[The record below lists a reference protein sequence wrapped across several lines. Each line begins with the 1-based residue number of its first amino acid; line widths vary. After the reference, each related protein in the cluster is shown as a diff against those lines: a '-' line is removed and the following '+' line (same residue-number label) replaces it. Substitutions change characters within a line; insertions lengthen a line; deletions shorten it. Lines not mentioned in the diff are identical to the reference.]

1 MTYRPLLPFLAS
13 LVLVSFLSPVAAPV
27 AHAQDAGVVQRLV
40 NQGKMPQ
47 ADARALVRKIDARMA
62 DNARQG
68 GESYD
73 NLRQATNRAL
83 FGAQAG
89 PGANRGEYTQRL
101 QQVMQRLRS
110 GLDLATLQVYFS
122 AGRNAAVMCAHRW
135 SVTIGECD
143 ALIAA
148 ATLTPVAL
156 PYLAPDDG
164 NALQQQLREARV
176 NRRYAREIASKVG
189 ETMLGVPGVLTN
201 DSRGRTLVALLDA
214 CPGGTSDREAQIRA
228 WHVGPAPGLV
238 HCIAGALHARGGA
251 AAAQEAFGLS
261 PRAARA
267 MMEWGEPAAQVAVA
281 PPPPPPPNN
290 NNVRNGNGRNGNGR
304 TPQVTATTDVQTL
317 RRQGASLMRARQYPA
332 AVQAYTAAVQ
342 ADQSHAPTFAALGAA
357 QMAARNPAGAAMALR
372 KATELAPQ
380 NDAYFVGLA
389 RALVQNNQNAE
400 AIAALQAAVNINYN
414 NMEAREGLR
423 HLGGEVPDP
432 PLPEHPARDQ
442 IIAAMRPLEA
452 GVAGCAP
459 MFGGRVT
466 FHVVIQGES
475 GHVTAASLESHAGG
489 EIDPDTQACMESVV
503 QSARFPRFTRESFEI
518 SYPYAIAAP
527 E

>member
-1 MTYRPLLPFLAS
+1 MTYRSLFLRLAS
-13 LVLVSFLSPVAAPV
+13 LSLVSFLFVAQPVAG
-27 AHAQDAGVVQRLV
+27 AQDSGVVQRLV
-40 NQGKMPQ
+40 TQGKMPQ
-47 ADARALVRKIDARMA
+47 PAARALVRKIDARMGQ
-62 DNARQG
+62 NASRG
-68 GESYD
+68 GDSYD
-73 NLRQATNRAL
+73 SLRQATNRAL

-89 PGANRGEYTQRL
+89 PGSNRAEYDQRL
-101 QQVMQRLRS
+101 QQVMQRLRA

-122 AGRNAAVMCAHRW
+122 GGRNAAVMCAHRW
-135 SVTIGECD
+135 GVTIGECD

-148 ATLTPVAL
+148 ATLTPTAL
-156 PYLAPDDG
+156 PYLPPDDG
-164 NALQQQLREARV
+164 RALQQQLREARV
-176 NRRYAREIASKVG
+176 NRRFAREIASKVG
-189 ETMLGVPGVLTN
+189 ETMLNVPGVLTN

-214 CPGGTSDREAQIRA
+214 CPGGTSDREQQIRA

-267 MMEWGEPAAQVAVA
+267 FVEWGEPAAASVAA
-281 PPPPPPPNN
+281 PTPPPTNTN
-290 NNVRNGNGRNGNGR
+290 TNRNARNGRNGR
-304 TPQVTATTDVQTL
+304 SPQVTASTNVQTL

-332 AVQAYTAAVQ
+332 AVQAYQAAAQ
-342 ADQSHAPTFAALGAA
+342 ADPSHAPTFAALGAA
-357 QMAARNPAGAAMALR
+357 QMAARNPAGAVTALQ

-389 RALVQNNQNAE
+389 RALVQTRQNDE
-400 AIAALQAAVNINYN
+400 AIAALQAAVNINYD

-423 HLGGEVPDP
+423 ALGGEVPDP

-452 GVAGCAP
+452 GLAGCAP
-459 MFGGRVT
+459 MFGGHVV

-475 GHVTAASLESHAGG
+475 GNVTEARLEEARGG
-489 EIDPDTQACMESVV
+489 DLDDDTTACMVSVV
-503 QSARFPRFTRESFEI
+503 QSARFPRFTRETFEI
-518 SYPYAIAAP
+518 SYPYEIEAP

>member
-1 MTYRPLLPFLAS
+1 MTHRSPLSLLAS
-13 LVLVSFLSPVAAPV
+13 ATLVSLFAFVPAPS
-27 AHAQDAGVVQRLV
+27 ADAQDSGVVQRLV
-40 NQGKMPQ
+40 TQGKMPQ
-47 ADARALVRKIDARMA
+47 PAARALVRKIDAHMA
-62 DNARQG
+62 ENARQG

-89 PGANRGEYTQRL
+89 PGSNRAEYNQRL

-122 AGRNAAVMCAHRW
+122 GGRNAAVMCAHRW
-135 SVTIGECD
+135 GVTIGECD

-148 ATLTPVAL
+148 ATLTPTAL
-156 PYLAPDDG
+156 PYLPPDDG
-164 NALQQQLREARV
+164 QALQQQLREERV
-176 NRRYAREIASKVG
+176 NRRVAREIANKVG
-189 ETMLGVPGVLTN
+189 ETMLNVPGVLTN

-214 CPGGTSDREAQIRA
+214 CPGGTSDREQQIRA

-251 AAAQEAFGLS
+251 ASAQEAFDLS

-267 MMEWGEPAAQVAVA
+267 LVAWGEPVAATVATPTPT
-281 PPPPPPPNN
+281 PPPPPPTNTN
-290 NNVRNGNGRNGNGR
+290 RNARNGR
-304 TPQVTATTDVQTL
+304 TPQVTASTDVQTL

-332 AVQAYTAAVQ
+332 AVQAYQAAVQ
-342 ADQSHAPTFAALGAA
+342 ADPSHAPTFAALGAA
-357 QMAARNPAGAAMALR
+357 QMAARNPAAAAQALR

-380 NDAYFVGLA
+380 NDGYLVGLA
-389 RALVQNNQNAE
+389 RALVGNRQNAD
-400 AIAALQAAVNINYN
+400 AIAALQAAVNINYD

-423 HLGGEVPDP
+423 ALGGEIPDP

-442 IIAAMRPLEA
+442 IIAAMRPLKP
-452 GVAGCAP
+452 GLAGCAP
-459 MFGGRVT
+459 MFGGQVI
-466 FHVVIQGES
+466 FHVAISGET
-475 GHVTAASLESHAGG
+475 GNVAEARLEEAQGG
-489 EIDPDTQACMESVV
+489 ELDADTTACMVSVV

-518 SYPYAIAAP
+518 SYPYQIAAP

>member
-1 MTYRPLLPFLAS
+1 MTYRSLLSLLAS
-13 LVLVSFLSPVAAPV
+13 LPLLTLFTLSQPATAN
-27 AHAQDAGVVQRLV
+27 AQDAGVVQRLMT
-40 NQGKMPQ
+40 QGKMPQ
-47 ADARALVRKIDARMA
+47 PAARALIRKIDARMA
-62 DNARQG
+62 ENASRG

-89 PGANRGEYTQRL
+89 PGSSRAEYNQRL

-122 AGRNAAVMCAHRW
+122 GGRNAAVMCAHRW
-135 SVTIGECD
+135 GVTIGECD

-148 ATLTPVAL
+148 ATLTPTAL
-156 PYLAPDDG
+156 PYLPPDDG
-164 NALQQQLREARV
+164 QALQQQLREARV
-176 NRRYAREIASKVG
+176 NRRLAREIASKVG

-214 CPGGTSDREAQIRA
+214 CPGGTSDREQQIRS

-267 MMEWGEPAAQVAVA
+267 LIEWGEPAAATVAVA
-281 PPPPPPPNN
+281 PPPPPPNTNN
-290 NNVRNGNGRNGNGR
+290 NRNANNGNNGR
-304 TPQVTATTDVQTL
+304 SPQVTASTDVQTL

-332 AVQAYTAAVQ
+332 AVQAYQAAAQ
-342 ADQSHAPTFAALGAA
+342 ADPTHAPTFAALGAA
-357 QMAARNPAGAAMALR
+357 HMAARNPAGAIPALR

-380 NDAYFVGLA
+380 NDAYLVGLA
-389 RALVQNNQNAE
+389 RALVQNRQNDQ
-400 AIAALQAAVNINYN
+400 AIAALQAAVRIDYN

-423 HLGGEVPDP
+423 ALGGEVPDP
-432 PLPEHPARDQ
+432 PLPEHPSRDQ
-442 IIAAMRPLEA
+442 IIASMRPLKA
-452 GVAGCAP
+452 GLAGCAP
-459 MFGGRVT
+459 MFGGHVA
-466 FHVVIQGES
+466 FHVTIQGETGNVS
-475 GHVTAASLESHAGG
+475 AARLEESRGG
-489 EIDPDTQACMESVV
+489 ELDEDTTACMVSVI
-503 QSARFPRFTRESFEI
+503 QSARFPRFTRETFEI
-518 SYPYAIAAP
+518 SYPYEIEAP

>member
-1 MTYRPLLPFLAS
+1 MTYRPLLPLFAS
-13 LVLVSFLSPVAAPV
+13 LALVSFLSPVAAPV
-27 AHAQDAGVVQRLV
+27 AEAQDAGVVQRLV

-47 ADARALVRKIDARMA
+47 AAARALVRKIDARMA
-62 DNARQG
+62 DNAREG
-68 GESYD
+68 GDSYD

-89 PGANRGEYTQRL
+89 PGANRAEYTQRL
-101 QQVMQRLRS
+101 QQVLQRLRS

-135 SVTIGECD
+135 NVTIGECD

-267 MMEWGEPAAQVAVA
+267 LMEWGEPAAAQVAVA
-281 PPPPPPPNN
+281 PPPPPPPPPNN
-290 NNVRNGNGRNGNGR
+290 NNARNGNGR
-304 TPQVTATTDVQTL
+304 TPQVTASTDVQTL

-342 ADQSHAPTFAALGAA
+342 ADPTHAPTFAALGAA

-389 RALVQNNQNAE
+389 RALVQNRQNAE
-400 AIAALQAAVNINYN
+400 AIAALQAAVNINYD

-423 HLGGEVPDP
+423 ALGGEVPDP

-442 IIAAMRPLEA
+442 IIAAMRPLKA
-452 GVAGCAP
+452 GVAGCGP
-459 MFGGRVT
+459 NFGGHVT
-466 FHVVIQGES
+466 FHVAIQGET
-475 GHVTAASLESHAGG
+475 GHVISATMESHDGG
-489 EIDPDTQACMESVV
+489 EIDADTQACMESVV
-503 QSARFPRFTRESFEI
+503 QSARFPRFTRETFEI
-518 SYPYAIAAP
+518 SYPYAIEAP